1 MVNTEPGSRPR
12 LLDYL
17 PAIYQRSDE
26 CGRFLAAFEGT
37 LFGKGSAE
45 WADDGL
51 PATTTGLEP
60 LIDGI
65 PALFDPELT
74 LPEFLPWL
82 AQWASV
88 TPHEGIPESRR
99 RQLIAKLIPLY
110 AIRGTK
116 AYVEKTLWLYL
127 GVKAVVEEE
136 DLPGMR
142 VGVQSTVGQDSRLGA
157 DPFQFHVFLDLL
169 AGPLDRSEL
178 PGLLELAHHVVNL
191 AKPAHTR
198 FRLTHNAVG
207 REEGMVISVH
217 STVGI
222 DTYLWHD

>member
-1 MVNTEPGSRPR
+1 MEVKETAVHPR

-17 PAIYQRSDE
+17 PAIYQRSEE

-37 LFGKGSAE
+37 LFGAGSAE
-45 WADDGL
+45 WAEDGL
-51 PATTTGLEP
+51 AATTKGLEP

-65 PALFDPELT
+65 PALFDAELT

-82 AQWASV
+82 SQWASV
-88 TPHEGIPESRR
+88 TAHEGIPEARR
-99 RQLIAKLIPLY
+99 RQLIAKMIPLY

-116 AYVEKTLWLYL
+116 AYVEEALWLYL

-136 DLPGMR
+136 DLPGMSA
-142 VGVQSTVGQDSRLGA
+142 GIQATLGYDARLGA
-157 DPFQFHVFLDLL
+157 DPFRFHVFLDFLS
-169 AGPLDRSEL
+169 GPFIRSEL
-178 PGLLELAHHVVNL
+178 PGLLELAHQVVNL

-207 REEGMVISVH
+207 RDEGMVISVH